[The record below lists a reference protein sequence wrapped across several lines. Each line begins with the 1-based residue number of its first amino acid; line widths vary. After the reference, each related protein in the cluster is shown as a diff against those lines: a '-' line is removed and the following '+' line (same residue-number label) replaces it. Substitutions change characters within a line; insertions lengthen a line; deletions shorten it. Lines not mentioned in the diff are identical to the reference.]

1 MSKALLDR
9 FLGAIPK
16 AFVTTLLERQ
26 LPLYQ
31 QSVASAFNEQP
42 WTDAEAITLLP
53 YLRRALWEAEVR
65 RAADA
70 CGLRTFD
77 MPHVGKNSSCV
88 HIKAGS
94 VILTAHYVD
103 SPNEFVREAE
113 SRKQNAGVNRWL
125 NHYVDS
131 RLLTTPVPQLGE
143 RPIYV
148 NMLHGAWFPTR
159 REEVMKI
166 DSTTCFLRFGIPAA
180 DSNQYL
186 AGCVWSAQE
195 LLPQYAPVAAAEP
208 TPKSMPDEAR
218 PSIKRKKA

>member
-1 MSKALLDR
+1 
-9 FLGAIPK
+9 
-16 AFVTTLLERQ
+16 
-26 LPLYQ
+26 
-31 QSVASAFNEQP
+31 
-42 WTDAEAITLLP
+42 
-53 YLRRALWEAEVR
+53 
-65 RAADA
+65 
-70 CGLRTFD
+70 